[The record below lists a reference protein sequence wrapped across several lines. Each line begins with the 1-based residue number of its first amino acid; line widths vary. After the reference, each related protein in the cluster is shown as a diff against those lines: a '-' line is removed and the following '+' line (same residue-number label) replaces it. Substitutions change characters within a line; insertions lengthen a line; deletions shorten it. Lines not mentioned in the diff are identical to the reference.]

1 MIKSILFITGISGSG
16 RAEVIKALEDLDF
29 FCVDNFPIALLQEL
43 IRVVDLSSLNEQN
56 LSISLDIR
64 SHDFITNFL
73 PTLDKLDVDDTPHRL
88 LFLDCNDEVL
98 VRRYSETRRRHPL
111 QKSSSLFEAITEER
125 VLLSKIRARANFIL
139 DTSSLK
145 TQELRERISDLILKQ
160 DVSLDLV
167 INVLSFGFKNG
178 VPLDADFMFDVRF
191 LANPYYETDLRP
203 QNGLDL
209 AVSEFVFSQLEA
221 TQAVSSIS
229 DLMKDWIPLHTKA
242 GKTSLTI
249 AIGCT
254 GGQHRSVAITEKVS
268 ETLTQKFKRVT
279 PIHRDIR

>member
-29 FCVDNFPIALLQEL
+29 FCVDNFPLALLQEL

-73 PTLDKLDVDDTPHRL
+73 PTLDKLDLDETPHRL

-167 INVLSFGFKNG
+167 INVLSFGFKNSG
-178 VPLDADFMFDVRF
+178 RAERF
-191 LANPYYETDLRP
+191 
-203 QNGLDL
+203 
-209 AVSEFVFSQLEA
+209 F
-221 TQAVSSIS
+221 
-229 DLMKDWIPLHTKA
+229 
-242 GKTSLTI
+242 
-249 AIGCT
+249 
-254 GGQHRSVAITEKVS
+254 
-268 ETLTQKFKRVT
+268 
-279 PIHRDIR
+279 